1 MFQIE
6 ILGHLIE
13 AAQEMV
19 ISLLGKM
26 IGVKSIYILSF
37 QLGEYDKK
45 VARQV

>member
-19 ISLLGKM
+19 LFLDSHKPTWKNDCGK
-26 IGVKSIYILSF
+26 INLHSKFSVW
-37 QLGEYDKK
+37 
-45 VARQV
+45 RT